1 MYKETLNFL
10 TCTINSIVAVARI
23 KELEYKPFDN
33 IVVVD
38 SLNGLM
44 FPLDKIID
52 VKNVRFYCPT
62 ANKANHYLKYYI
74 CNILNFKVYKELNAV
89 TTKPNT
95 YQCVEPENLLLF
107 DAEMINDDVFGKENE

>member
-10 TCTINSIVAVARI
+10 TCTINTIAPVEKTCDI
-23 KELEYKPFDN
+23 EFKPFNN

-44 FPLDKIID
+44 FPLDKIVD
-52 VKNVRFYCPT
+52 VKNIRFYCPT
-62 ANKANHYLKYYI
+62 ALKATHYLKYYI
-74 CNILNFKVYKELNAV
+74 CNILNFKVFKELNAV
-89 TTKPNT
+89 TTKLAS
-95 YQCVEPENLLLF
+95 YQSVEPENLLLF